1 MAYREHF
8 EPPKYVRSLSYSV
21 TVVLNVRDA
30 FAFGI
35 KAGLQALAHTI
46 GESAVAV
53 ADDGVDEDGSQRIGR
68 PGA

>member
-1 MAYREHF
+1 M
-8 EPPKYVRSLSYSV
+8 
-21 TVVLNVRDA
+21 LNVRDA
-30 FAFGI
+30 LAFGVE
-35 KAGLQALAHTI
+35 AGLQALAHTV